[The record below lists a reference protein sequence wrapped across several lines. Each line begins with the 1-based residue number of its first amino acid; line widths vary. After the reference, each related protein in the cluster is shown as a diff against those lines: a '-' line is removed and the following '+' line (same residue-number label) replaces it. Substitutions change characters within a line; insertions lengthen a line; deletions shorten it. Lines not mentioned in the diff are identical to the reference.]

1 MVGAHGGNVASYD
14 IGTNTLKI
22 LRLII
27 SDEVVTT
34 EARRWTRGSRAER
47 VDDLEQLSRSD
58 LSPFVT
64 EALRIGAMAISVTG
78 SERESVSLERL
89 LKDVGDRTAESS
101 TKAAEL
107 TQKTVRDAADVV
119 AKASESAKVAMAE
132 VDLETRKHFT
142 ANVSAAKTELNGE
155 IQRLFGGENPELLDK
170 LRPLLDKFA
179 IDLDSKVSRQ
189 TGELLEKAAKQF
201 DPADPTSP
209 MAKHA
214 ADLATQQAKLTAL
227 MEKNHTELANKV
239 EELTTALKVEEARR
253 TLAKVTPIKGG
264 SFEDEIHTIMLEIA
278 GGLGDEYADTSRIIG
293 HLSRCKKGDGLLTVD
308 GGSTR
313 VVLEMTDSARIG
325 WGAYFDEAERNR
337 AAAACLGLVR
347 TSSQNGD
354 QTIRV
359 LGARRVVMAFDP
371 QQDDPELLRTVV
383 MLLRTVAIA
392 ATVRTGGTE
401 IAKAEEKITEAL
413 AQLAKIASVKKLA
426 SSIQK
431 SAMKI
436 DEESTGL
443 HDAIHRLLDQALG
456 ALAGTGEELTTPPV
470 RVKAVDAGA
479 A

>member
-1 MVGAHGGNVASYD
+1 MEGTHSGTGARYD
-14 IGTNTLKI
+14 VSTNTLRI
-22 LRLII
+22 EDLTIT
-27 SDEVVTT
+27 DEVVTT
-34 EARRWTRGSRAER
+34 EARRWTRGTRAER
-47 VDDLEQLSRSD
+47 IDDPGKLSRSD
-58 LSPFVT
+58 LAPFVN

-89 LKDVGDRTAESS
+89 IKDVGDRTADSS

-107 TQKTVRDAADVV
+107 TQQTVRDAADTV
-119 AKASESAKVAMAE
+119 AKASESAKKAIAE
-132 VDLETRKHFT
+132 VDLEARKHFT

-155 IQRLFGGENPELLDK
+155 IQRIFGGENPELLDK
-170 LRPLLDKFA
+170 LRPLLDRFA
-179 IDLDSKVSRQ
+179 IDLDTKVSRQ

-214 ADLATQQAKLTAL
+214 ADLATQQAKFTTL

-239 EELTTALKVEEARR
+239 EELTTALKVQEAKT

-264 SFEDEIHTIMLEIA
+264 SFEDQIHTIMLGIA
-278 GGLGDEYADTSRIIG
+278 GGLGDEYADTTRIVG
-293 HLSRCKKGDGLLTVD
+293 HLPRCKKGDGLLTVD

-313 VVLEMTDSARIG
+313 VVLEMTDSARVG
-325 WGAYFDEAERNR
+325 WGDYFDEAERNR
-337 AAAACLGLVR
+337 TAAACLGLVR

-371 QQDDPELLRTVV
+371 EQDDPELLRTVV

-392 ATVRTGGTE
+392 ASARTGATE
-401 IAKAEEKITEAL
+401 IATAEEKITEAL
-413 AQLAKIASVKKLA
+413 AQLAKIDGVKKLA
-426 SSIQK
+426 GSIQQ
-431 SAMKI
+431 SALKI
-436 DEESTGL
+436 DSECTGL
-443 HDAIHRLLDQALG
+443 NAAIRRLLDQALG
-456 ALAGTGEELTTPPV
+456 ALAGTADTAQLASAATLDE
-470 RVKAVDAGA
+470 GA